1 MTVVNVRSNNEG
13 ALHEGEFVFN
23 SLVKNFNGTHEIDA
37 TAGSS
42 QTISGMNSY
51 WFRYKLTNVN
61 IGTKIY
67 TYGSSNEFNVI
78 ELIKIH

>member
-1 MTVVNVRSNNEG
+1 MTVVNVRSNNEN
-13 ALHEGEFVFN
+13 ALRENESVFN
-23 SLVKNFNGTHEIDA
+23 NIVNNFNGTHEIDA

-51 WFRYKLTNVN
+51 WFRYKLMNVN

-67 TYGSSNEFNVI
+67 AYGSSNEFNVI
-78 ELIKIH
+78 EIIKIH